1 MKRSALVPMR
11 GCALLAACADPTAT
25 RAPSAGDAALAAKGT
40 GNPKFSRKDTGC
52 TPTSDGS
59 VTCAYKITGL
69 GNTDVVFVTIAAD
82 VRISADCQNPGGNVA
97 PGQAY
102 TTSASQ
108 TFAAPRTDNGQVTG
122 SVTFDFGAVAG
133 PTAASVCPNAKWEV
147 VNVRK
152 SILSYDFFAVVNPDS
167 PSAITMRP

>member
-1 MKRSALVPMR
+1 MKRSALVPMLGMRTAGRVRRPDRHARAVGGRCRPR
-11 GCALLAACADPTAT
+11 GEGHRQSQVQPQGHRLHP
-25 RAPSAGDAALAAKGT
+25 
-40 GNPKFSRKDTGC
+40 
-52 TPTSDGS
+52 
-59 VTCAYKITGL
+59 
-69 GNTDVVFVTIAAD
+69 D
-82 VRISADCQNPGGNVA
+82 VRRLGHVRVQDHGVGEHGRGVRDHRGRRADQRGLSEPRGNVA

-108 TFAAPRTDNGQVTG
+108 TFAAPRTENGQVTG
-122 SVTFDFGAVAG
+122 SVTFDFGAVAD

-167 PSAITMRP
+167 PSAITIRP